1 MWCQL
6 AKVWGLVE
14 VFLIHH
20 RRIGKVVALLDSL
33 KEPLYLSRLWCI
45 FEQHTAIKL
54 NVPITMI
61 LPRSSCEELL
71 SEINVGQD
79 GIARVLANV
88 GNVRVEH
95 ATASVK
101 ADEANIK
108 RVISTTTGFYQ
119 VNCSVKS
126 SMVNWVA
133 NVVKAHMDN
142 MVSESM
148 PSQPPLAFEVESIDY
163 AKR

>member
-1 MWCQL
+1 
-6 AKVWGLVE
+6 
-14 VFLIHH
+14 
-20 RRIGKVVALLDSL
+20 
-33 KEPLYLSRLWCI
+33 
-45 FEQHTAIKL
+45 
-54 NVPITMI
+54 MI
-61 LPRSSCEELL
+61 LPRRCCEELM
-71 SEINVGQD
+71 SEINVGRD

-88 GNVRVEH
+88 GNVRAEH

-119 VNCSVKS
+119 VNRSVKS

-133 NVVKAHMDN
+133 NIVKAHMDN

-148 PSQPPLAFEVESIDY
+148 PSPPLMAFELEFPVFS
-163 AKR
+163 KR